1 MPKLQSGWK
10 FKPVWVGFAQAGRSE
25 AGLEELVADRLGKL
39 RGIGPGLAEG
49 QKGLADGRRDF
60 VPERR
65 GQAALYG
72 EEFRPIGIVQ
82 LG

>member
-1 MPKLQSGWK
+1 MG
-10 FKPVWVGFAQAGRSE
+10 VGFAQAGWGE

-39 RGIGPGLAEG
+39 RGIRAGLAEG
-49 QKGLADGRRDF
+49 QKGLADGRHDF
-60 VPERR
+60 MSNRR